1 MTAPTPLHGLQLLLR
16 HEQEQRDQAAARLGQ
31 AEAHAQRA
39 REQAERL
46 LAYRADYEARWSG
59 QFRQRASIE
68 IVHCYRS
75 FMQRIDQ
82 ALAQQA
88 RAVESAEARRGQ
100 ARVLLLG
107 HEQRCAAVGR
117 LLERRDAELQQQV
130 RRREQKHGDE
140 LAQRMHWAARV
151 RKLPVPS

>member
-1 MTAPTPLHGLQLLLR
+1 VTAPAPLHGLQLLLR
-16 HEQEQRDQAAARLGQ
+16 HQQEQRDQAAARLRQ
-31 AEAHAQRA
+31 AETHAQRA

-46 LAYRADYEARWSG
+46 LAYRSDYEARWSG

-68 IVHCYRS
+68 IVLCYRS

-88 RAVESAEARRGQ
+88 RAVEAAQARCGQ
-100 ARVLLLG
+100 ARAVLVG

-117 LLERRDAELQQQV
+117 LLDRRGAEL
-130 RRREQKHGDE
+130 RRQALHREQKQGDE
-140 LAQRMHWAARV
+140 LAQRMHRAARA
-151 RKLPVPS
+151 RDLPVPS